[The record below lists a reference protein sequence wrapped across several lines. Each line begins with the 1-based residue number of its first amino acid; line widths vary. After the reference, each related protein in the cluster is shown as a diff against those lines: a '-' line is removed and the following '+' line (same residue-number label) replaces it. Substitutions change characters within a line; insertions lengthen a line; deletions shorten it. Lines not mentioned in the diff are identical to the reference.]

1 MITQIVS
8 GVVLLLVLVWLI
20 SAYNKGIVLRNYVRE
35 AFSTM
40 DVYLKKRW
48 DLIPNLIE
56 TVKGYAAH
64 EKGVFEEVTK
74 LRSSNYGGMNAA
86 QKIDINQRLNI
97 GIAKLLAVAE
107 NYPDLKA
114 NESFNNLMGE
124 LSSVEDEIANSR
136 KYYNGTVRE
145 LNTYTEVFPSN
156 VICGIFGIKREQLF
170 EINEVQRENVKVQ
183 F

>member
-1 MITQIVS
+1 MALIIIGIIVAVIIFLLITS
-8 GVVLLLVLVWLI
+8 
-20 SAYNKGIVLRNYVRE
+20 YNRGIILRNYVKE

-48 DLIPNLIE
+48 DLIPNLLE
-56 TVKGYAAH
+56 TVKGYAQH
-64 EKGVFEEVTK
+64 EKEVYDKVTE
-74 LRSSNYGGMNAA
+74 LRSANYGGLNNN
-86 QKIDINQRLNI
+86 QKIDINQKLDI

-107 NYPDLKA
+107 NYPELKA
-114 NESFNNLMGE
+114 NDSFNHLMGE
-124 LSSVEDEIANSR
+124 LSSVENEIADSR

-156 VICGIFGIKREQLF
+156 IVCEIFGIKKEKLF
-170 EINEVQRENVKVQ
+170 QINDAERENVKVQ